1 MKCITFTDSHGN
13 PAVLWPAPSAQ
24 YGAESDSAFAARIM
38 ARDLPGG
45 ATGAAVI
52 DAASYVPPAPAA
64 AAVALQQL
72 QASDA
77 QMFRLLEALADV
89 LLAKGVVAGSDFR
102 ADIRALYTARKA
114 LRTAAGV
121 P

>member
-24 YGAESDSAFAARIM
+24 YGGESDDAFAARIM

-45 ATGAAVI
+45 ATGAQVI
-52 DAASYVPPAPAA
+52 DAASYVQPVPSA

-72 QASDA
+72 QAGDQ
-77 QMFRLLEALADV
+77 QMFRLIEALVDV
-89 LLAKGVVAGSDFR
+89 LFSKGTIVPSDFR
-102 ADIRALYTARKA
+102 ADIRAL
-114 LRTAAGV
+114 
-121 P
+121 

>member
-24 YGAESDSAFAARIM
+24 YGGESDDAFAARIM

-64 AAVALQQL
+64 AAAALQQL
-72 QASDA
+72 QAADA
-77 QMFRLLEALADV
+77 QGVRPLEALAQ
-89 LLAKGVVAGSDFR
+89 LLVAKGVVAGPVF
-102 ADIRALYTARKA
+102 
-114 LRTAAGV
+114 
-121 P
+121 